1 MLAPLAR
8 ALTSRV
14 PAVVAR
20 RGASKATRA
29 FSRTSAEAMN
39 RANKIDPV
47 NPRLHV
53 WVCDIQEKFSSAVTG
68 FDHVAHN
75 TSTMLRAI
83 GAMGGGC
90 GTTRVIMT
98 EQVPEKLG
106 PTAASVRDAARADAG
121 VRSHCVSKTAF
132 SMYDVGKAFVGRD
145 SPVEAPARHVVV
157 GLEAHVC
164 VVQTVLDLL
173 ANEPNG
179 VVYVCVDAV
188 SSIRLEDRA
197 VALRRM
203 ERAGAILTCTE
214 SVVFEMMGDANH
226 PQFRAVSKIVRDGAT
241 NKPTDCA
248 PLPSI

>member
-1 MLAPLAR
+1 MLPTLAR
-8 ALTSRV
+8 ALASRV
-14 PAVVAR
+14 PATVSARR
-20 RGASKATRA
+20 RGAKVARALSGTR
-29 FSRTSAEAMN
+29 AEAMN
-39 RANKIDPV
+39 RADKIDPES
-47 NPRLHV
+47 PRLHV
-53 WVCDIQEKFSSAVTG
+53 WVCDIQEKFSSAVAG

-83 GAMGGGC
+83 DAMQSGWG
-90 GTTRVIMT
+90 TRVIMT

-106 PTAASVRDAARADAG
+106 PTVASVRDAARAVAG
-121 VRSHCVSKTAF
+121 ARRHRVSKTAF
-132 SMYDVGKAFVGRD
+132 SMYDVGKAFVGRNSLD
-145 SPVEAPARHVVV
+145 EAPVRHVVV

-226 PQFRAVSKIVRDGAT
+226 PQFRAVSKIVREGAT